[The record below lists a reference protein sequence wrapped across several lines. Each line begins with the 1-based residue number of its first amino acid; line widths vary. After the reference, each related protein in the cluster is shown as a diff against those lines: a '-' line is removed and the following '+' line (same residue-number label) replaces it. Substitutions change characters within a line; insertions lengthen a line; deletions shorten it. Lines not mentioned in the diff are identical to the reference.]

1 MGDFGVLKISNG
13 NTIVNSVS
21 YKPLWTMENL
31 SEGIFVEINI
41 YRVIGMVQVTC
52 PTLHANVCHLIDD
65 FTIVSLEIHV
75 RIVCSV

>member
-1 MGDFGVLKISNG
+1 MRDFGVLKISNG
-13 NTIVNSVS
+13 NTIANSA

-41 YRVIGMVQVTC
+41 YRVIGMVPVMC
-52 PTLHANVCHLIDD
+52 PALHVNVCRLIDD

-75 RIVCSV
+75 RIGCSV

>member
-1 MGDFGVLKISNG
+1 
-13 NTIVNSVS
+13 
-21 YKPLWTMENL
+21 MENL

-41 YRVIGMVQVTC
+41 YRVIGMVPVTC
-52 PTLHANVCHLIDD
+52 PALHVNVCRLIDD